1 MLLSGTP
8 PFNGGSDLQIIEA
21 VKNGEFSIEGAVW
34 DEVSMSAKDLIVKML
49 QHDPK
54 KRCSAK

>member
-34 DEVSMSAKDLIVKML
+34 DEVSMSPKDLIVKML

-54 KRCSAK
+54 KRFSAK

>member
-54 KRCSAK
+54 KRFSAK